1 MTRRK
6 LLSPEERQA
15 LLGIPD
21 DEASLIRHYTLS
33 PQDRLQAEVRRRS
46 HNQLGYA
53 VQLCLMR
60 SPGRILGVDESPPA
74 TMVAYVAEQLEV
86 DPGAFALYSRRY
98 NTRFDHSRRLA
109 QYLGVRTATRED
121 RCAALVAAIN
131 AAGVTDQG
139 LPIATAVV
147 NAFRERGALLLPDGA
162 LETIG
167 IAGRA
172 IARQRAEAALLE
184 GLAPDQL
191 DSLDA
196 LLTLDPAIQQTR
208 FSWLRTAP
216 DAPGADNLIG
226 LMERLSFIRSMAV
239 EPQRRERIHPERWT
253 QIVRE
258 GDAAPAWLVADFN
271 ANRRRAT
278 IVAQLITLGERLTD
292 EAITMFN
299 KLIGRLFARAN
310 TRRKQ
315 KYADT
320 RQETTKALRLF
331 RDILRALVA
340 ANDTGRNAIDVL
352 DDEIGWHRLL
362 QAKPEVEAMVRDADP
377 DPLVLAAERYGPVRK
392 YAARFLETFTFR
404 SSRRHDS
411 LMAAIGTLKTLNAA
425 GRRNLPE
432 RVPVGHLTSQAR
444 KLSFADAKPD
454 RRLYEI
460 ATLAAL
466 RDRLRS
472 GDIWVEGSR
481 AFRPMDEQL
490 MPKPAFAAL
499 KAADELGLGV
509 QGDAVA
515 YLSEARQTLDFNLKR
530 LAYRA
535 RNGKLEG
542 VRLEAGQL
550 VVTPLPGDV
559 PAAAEELKWELA
571 DLYPLVEVPDLLTE
585 VHAWTGFADRFTHIR
600 TQEPPENIRAMLAGV
615 LADATNLGAKRM
627 AVASKG
633 ISAREIAWK
642 RIFHTRPET
651 YKLAQACI
659 TDRHAKHPHAVL
671 WGDGSTAS
679 SDGQFFQASDRA
691 GLRSDINLH
700 YGSEPGSKFYS
711 HLSDQYGYFSILPIS
726 ATESEAPYVLDGLF
740 DHETALDI
748 QEHFTDTGGAS
759 DHVFGLFALTGRR
772 FAPRLRNLKDRKL
785 HTFEKPETYPALQ
798 EHISGTVNTSL
809 IMEYWDDLL
818 HLAASIQTRTVAP
831 STILKRLAAS
841 RNPSQL
847 ARALRELGR
856 LERTLFMIEW
866 YSDPA
871 LRRRCQAGLNTGEAA
886 HKLKRAVFFHE
897 RGEIRDRSFESQAF
911 RASGLNLVVSA
922 IVHWNTV
929 YLERAMDHLRRQGR
943 ILPIEVLKHV
953 SPLSW
958 EHINLTGT
966 YPWGEQPSLVDGFRP
981 LRLPQPLAQAA

>member
-1 MTRRK
+1 M
-6 LLSPEERQA
+6 
-15 LLGIPD
+15 
-21 DEASLIRHYTLS
+21 
-33 PQDRLQAEVRRRS
+33 
-46 HNQLGYA
+46 
-53 VQLCLMR
+53 
-60 SPGRILGVDESPPA
+60 
-74 TMVAYVAEQLEV
+74 
-86 DPGAFALYSRRY
+86 
-98 NTRFDHSRRLA
+98 
-109 QYLGVRTATRED
+109 
-121 RCAALVAAIN
+121 
-131 AAGVTDQG
+131 
-139 LPIATAVV
+139 TAVV
-147 NAFRERGALLLPDGA
+147 NGLRRRGVLLLPDAA
-162 LETIG
+162 LEKIG
-167 IAGRA
+167 LAGRA
-172 IARQRAEAALLE
+172 VARQRAEAALLDE
-184 GLAPDQL
+184 LSTDQMEQL
-191 DSLDA
+191 EA
-196 LLTLDPAIQQTR
+196 LLLVDPAIQQTR
-208 FSWLRTAP
+208 LAWLRSAP
-216 DAPGADNLIG
+216 DAPSADNLIG
-226 LMERLSFIRSMAV
+226 LLDRLTFVRTLAID
-239 EPQRRERIHPERWT
+239 PQRQARIHPERWT

-258 GDAAPAWLVADFN
+258 GDVTPAWLVADFG
-271 ANRRRAT
+271 ARRRRAT
-278 IVAQLITLGERLTD
+278 LVAQAIMLEQTLTD
-292 EAITMFN
+292 AAVTMFN
-299 KLIGRLFARAN
+299 KLIGRLFARAS
-310 TRRKQ
+310 TRHKKRYVEAQ
-315 KYADT
+315 QD
-320 RQETTKALRLF
+320 TTKVLRLF
-331 RDILRALVA
+331 RDTLRALVA
-340 ANDTGRNAIDVL
+340 ASDTGRNAIDVL
-352 DDEIGWHRLL
+352 DDEVGWHRLL
-362 QAKPEVEAMVRDADP
+362 QAQPAVEAMVRDADP
-377 DPLVLAAERYGPVRK
+377 DPLLLAAERYSTIRK
-392 YAARFLETFTFR
+392 YTARFLETFTFC
-404 SSRRHDS
+404 SSRKHDS
-411 LMAAIGTLKTLNAA
+411 LLAAIGTLKTLQAA
-425 GRRNLPE
+425 NRRTLPE
-432 RVPVGHLTSQAR
+432 RVPVGHLSTKSC
-444 KLSFADAKPD
+444 KLIFGDAATD

-460 ATLAAL
+460 ATLAVL
-466 RDRLRS
+466 RERLRS

-490 MPKPAFAAL
+490 MPKSAFAAL
-499 KAADELGLGV
+499 KAVDELGLSV

-542 VRLEAGQL
+542 ARLEAGQL

-571 DLYPLVEVPDLLTE
+571 DMYPLIEVPDLLTE
-585 VHAWTGFADRFTHIR
+585 VHAWTGFVDRFTHIR
-600 TQEPPENIRAMLAGV
+600 TQEPPHSIPAMLAGV

-627 AVASKG
+627 AAASKG
-633 ISAREIAWK
+633 ITAREIAWK

-659 TDRHAKHPHAVL
+659 TDRHAQHPHAAL

-691 GLRSDINLH
+691 GPRSDINLH

-740 DHETALDI
+740 DHETELDI

-785 HTFEKPETYPALQ
+785 HTFERPDAYPALQ
-798 EHISGTVNTSL
+798 EHIGVPINANL
-809 IMEYWDDLL
+809 IIEYWDDLL

-871 LRRRCQAGLNTGEAA
+871 LRRRCQAGLNKGEAA

-922 IVHWNTV
+922 IIHWNTV
-929 YLERAMDHLRRQGR
+929 YLGRAVDHLRRQGR
-943 ILPIEVLKHV
+943 IIPPAVLKHV

-966 YPWGEQPSLVDGFRP
+966 YAWGEQPVLVDGFRP
-981 LRLPQPLAQAA
+981 LRLPKTLARAA

>member
-1 MTRRK
+1 MARRK
-6 LLSPEERQA
+6 LLTPDERQA

-21 DEASLIRHYTLS
+21 DEESLMRHYTLS
-33 PQDRLQAEVRRRS
+33 PQDRLQAEVRRRP

-53 VQLCLMR
+53 VQLCVMR
-60 SPGRILGVDESPPA
+60 YPGRVLGMDEDPPA
-74 TMVAYVAEQLEV
+74 AVVAYVAEQLGIT
-86 DPGAFALYSRRY
+86 PGAFASYARRIP
-98 NTRFDHSRRLA
+98 TRFEHSHRVA
-109 QYLGVRTATRED
+109 KYLGVRTATRDD
-121 RCAALVAAIN
+121 RRAALLAAAE
-131 AAGVTDQG
+131 AASATESG
-139 LPIATAVV
+139 LPIMTAIV
-147 NAFRERGALLLPDGA
+147 NELRRRGVLLLPDAA
-162 LETIG
+162 LEKIG
-167 IAGRA
+167 LAGRA
-172 IARQRAEAALLE
+172 IARQRAEAALLN
-184 GLAPDQL
+184 GLSTDQMEQL
-191 DSLDA
+191 ET
-196 LLTLDPAIQQTR
+196 LLLVDPAVQQTR
-208 FSWLRTAP
+208 LAWLRSAP
-216 DAPGADNLIG
+216 DAPSADNLIG
-226 LMERLSFIRSMAV
+226 LMDRLTFVRTLTIDS
-239 EPQRRERIHPERWT
+239 QRQSRIHPERWT

-258 GDAAPAWLVADFN
+258 GDVTPAWLIADFG
-271 ANRRRAT
+271 ARRRRAT
-278 IVAQLITLGERLTD
+278 LVAQAIILEQTLTD
-292 EAITMFN
+292 AAITMFN

-315 KYADT
+315 RYVNAQQD
-320 RQETTKALRLF
+320 TTKVLRLF
-331 RDILRALVA
+331 RDTLRALVVA
-340 ANDTGRNAIDVL
+340 SDTGRNAIDVL
-352 DDEIGWHRLL
+352 DDEVRWHRLL
-362 QAKPEVEAMVRDADP
+362 QAQPEVEAMVRDADP
-377 DPLVLAAERYGPVRK
+377 DPLLLAAERYSTIRK
-392 YAARFLETFTFR
+392 YTARFLETFTFC
-404 SSRRHDS
+404 SSRKHDS
-411 LMAAIGTLKTLNAA
+411 LLAAIGTLKTLQAA
-425 GRRNLPE
+425 NRRTLPE
-432 RVPVGHLTSQAR
+432 RVPVGHLSTKSR
-444 KLSFADAKPD
+444 KLVFGDAGPD

-460 ATLAAL
+460 ATLAVL

-490 MPKPAFAAL
+490 MPKPAFVAL

-509 QGDAVA
+509 QRDAVA

-542 VRLEAGQL
+542 VRLEARQL

-559 PAAAEELKWELA
+559 PAAAEELKWELG
-571 DLYPLVEVPDLLTE
+571 DMYPLIEVPDLLME

-600 TQEPPENIRAMLAGV
+600 TQEPPRSIPAMLAGV
-615 LADATNLGAKRM
+615 LADATNLGARRM
-627 AVASKG
+627 AAASKG
-633 ISAREIAWK
+633 VSPQEIAWK

-651 YKLAQACI
+651 YKLAQASI
-659 TDRHAKHPHAVL
+659 TDRHAEHPHATL

-740 DHETALDI
+740 DHETDLDI

-798 EHISGTVNTSL
+798 EHIGVPINTSL

-818 HLAASIQTRTVAP
+818 HLAASIQTRTIAP

-871 LRRRCQAGLNTGEAA
+871 LRRRCQAGLNKGEAA

-922 IVHWNTV
+922 IIHWNTA
-929 YLERAMDHLRRQGR
+929 YLGRAVDHLRRQGR
-943 ILPIEVLKHV
+943 IIRPEVLKHV

-958 EHINLTGT
+958 GHINLTGT
-966 YPWGEQPSLVDGFRP
+966 YAWGEQPVLVDGFRP
-981 LRLPQPLAQAA
+981 LRLPRRLARAA

>member
-1 MTRRK
+1 MARRK
-6 LLSPEERQA
+6 LLTPDERQA

-21 DEASLIRHYTLS
+21 DEESLIRHYSLS
-33 PQDRLQAEVRRRS
+33 EQDRLQAEARRRP

-53 VQLCLMR
+53 VQLCMMR
-60 SPGRILGVDESPPA
+60 FPGRILGIGETPPA
-74 TMVAYVAEQLEV
+74 AVVAYVAEQLEI
-86 DPGAFALYSRRY
+86 DPSVFALYGDRIW
-98 NTRFDHSRRLA
+98 TRFAHSRRLA
-109 QYLGVRTATRED
+109 KYLGIRSATRED
-121 RCAALVAAIN
+121 RRAALLAAADVASA
-131 AAGVTDQG
+131 TESG
-139 LPIATAVV
+139 LPIITAIV
-147 NAFRERGALLLPDGA
+147 NELRRRGVLLLPDAA
-162 LETIG
+162 LEKIG
-167 IAGRA
+167 LAGRA

-184 GLAPDQL
+184 GLSADQMEQL
-191 DSLDA
+191 EA
-196 LLTLDPAIQQTR
+196 LLLVDPAIQQTR
-208 FSWLRTAP
+208 LAWLRSAP
-216 DAPGADNLIG
+216 DAPSADNLIG
-226 LMERLSFIRSMAV
+226 LMDRLALVRTLAID
-239 EPQRRERIHPERWT
+239 PQRQSRIHPERWT

-258 GDAAPAWLVADFN
+258 GDVTPAWLVADLGTR
-271 ANRRRAT
+271 RRRAT
-278 IVAQLITLGERLTD
+278 LAAQVIALEQSLTD
-292 EAITMFN
+292 AAVTMFN

-310 TRRKQ
+310 MRRKQ
-315 KYADT
+315 RYVDAQQD
-320 RQETTKALRLF
+320 TTKVLRLF
-331 RDILRALVA
+331 RDTLRALVA

-352 DDEIGWHRLL
+352 DHEVGWHRLL

-377 DPLVLAAERYGPVRK
+377 DPLLLAAERYHTMRK
-392 YAARFLETFTFR
+392 YTARFLETFTFR
-404 SSRRHDS
+404 SPRKHDS
-411 LMAAIGTLKTLNAA
+411 LLAAIGTLKTLHAA
-425 GRRNLPE
+425 GRRTMPE
-432 RVPVGHLTSQAR
+432 RVPVGHLSSRNR
-444 KLSFADAKPD
+444 KLIFGDAGPD

-460 ATLAAL
+460 ATLAVL
-466 RDRLRS
+466 GDRLRS

-481 AFRPMDEQL
+481 AFRPMDEHL

-499 KAADELGLGV
+499 KAAEELDLGV

-515 YLSEARQTLDFNLKR
+515 YLTAARQTLDFNLKR

-542 VRLEAGQL
+542 VRLEAEQL
-550 VVTPLPGDV
+550 VVSPLLGEI
-559 PAAAEELKWELA
+559 PAAAEELKWELS
-571 DLYPLVEVPDLLTE
+571 DMYPLIQVPDLLME
-585 VHAWTGFADRFTHIR
+585 VHAWTEFANQFTHIR
-600 TQEPPENIRAMLAGV
+600 TQEPPRSIPAMLAGV

-659 TDRHAKHPHAVL
+659 TDRHAQHPHAAL

-691 GLRSDINLH
+691 GQRSDINLH

-740 DHETALDI
+740 DHETVLDI

-798 EHISGTVNTSL
+798 EHIGVPINTSL

-831 STILKRLAAS
+831 STILKRLAAA

-856 LERTLFMIEW
+856 LERSLFMIEW

-871 LRRRCQAGLNTGEAA
+871 LRRRCQAGLNKGEAA

-897 RGEIRDRSFESQAF
+897 RGEIRDHSFESQAF

-929 YLERAMDHLRRQGR
+929 YLGRAVDHLRCQGR
-943 ILPIEVLKHV
+943 VIPSEVLKHV

-966 YPWGEQPSLVDGFRP
+966 YAWGEQPVLVDGFRP
-981 LRLPQPLAQAA
+981 LRLPETLARAA

>member
-1 MTRRK
+1 MARRK
-6 LLSPEERQA
+6 LLTSDERQA

-21 DEASLIRHYTLS
+21 DEESLIRHYTLS
-33 PQDRLQAEVRRRS
+33 PKDRLQAEVRRRP

-53 VQLCLMR
+53 VQLCIMR
-60 SPGRILGVDESPPA
+60 YPGRVLGMDEDPPA
-74 TMVAYVAEQLEV
+74 AVVAYVAEQLGI
-86 DPGAFALYSRRY
+86 DPDVFASYARRIP
-98 NTRFDHSRRLA
+98 TRFEHSHRLA
-109 QYLGVRTATRED
+109 KYLGVRTATRDD
-121 RCAALVAAIN
+121 RRAALLAAAE
-131 AAGVTDQG
+131 AASVTENG
-139 LPIATAVV
+139 LPIMTAIVHEL
-147 NAFRERGALLLPDGA
+147 RRRGVLLLPDAA
-162 LETIG
+162 LEKIG
-167 IAGRA
+167 LAGRA
-172 IARQRAEAALLE
+172 IARQRAEAALLD
-184 GLAPDQL
+184 GLSTDQMEQL
-191 DSLDA
+191 ET
-196 LLTLDPAIQQTR
+196 LLLVDPAVQQTR
-208 FSWLRTAP
+208 LAWLRSAP
-216 DAPGADNLIG
+216 DAPSADNLIG
-226 LMERLSFIRSMAV
+226 LMDRLTFVRALAIDL
-239 EPQRRERIHPERWT
+239 QRQARIHPERWT

-258 GDAAPAWLVADFN
+258 GDVTPAWLVADFGVR
-271 ANRRRAT
+271 RRRAT
-278 IVAQLITLGERLTD
+278 LVAQAITLEQTLTD
-292 EAITMFN
+292 AAVTMFN
-299 KLIGRLFARAN
+299 KLIGRLFAQAN
-310 TRRKQ
+310 TRHKKRYVEAQ
-315 KYADT
+315 QD
-320 RQETTKALRLF
+320 TTKVLRLF
-331 RDILRALVA
+331 RDTLRALVVA
-340 ANDTGRNAIDVL
+340 SDTGRNAIDVL
-352 DDEIGWHRLL
+352 DDEVGWHRLL
-362 QAKPEVEAMVRDADP
+362 QAQPEVEAMVRDADP
-377 DPLVLAAERYGPVRK
+377 DPLLLAAERYSTIRK
-392 YAARFLETFTFR
+392 YTARFLETFTFC
-404 SSRRHDS
+404 SSRKHDS
-411 LMAAIGTLKTLNAA
+411 LLAAIGTLKTLQTAN
-425 GRRNLPE
+425 RRTLPE
-432 RVPVGHLTSQAR
+432 RVPIGHLSPRSR
-444 KLSFADAKPD
+444 KLIFGDAGPD

-460 ATLAAL
+460 ATLAVL
-466 RDRLRS
+466 RERLRS

-481 AFRPMDEQL
+481 AFRPLDEQL

-499 KAADELGLGV
+499 KATDELQLGV
-509 QGDAVA
+509 RGDAVA
-515 YLSEARQTLDFNLKR
+515 YLSEARQTLDFRLKR

-535 RNGKLEG
+535 RNGRLEG
-542 VRLEAGQL
+542 VRIEAGQL

-571 DLYPLVEVPDLLTE
+571 DMYPLIEVPDLLME
-585 VHAWTGFADRFTHIR
+585 VHHWTGFADRFTHVR
-600 TQEPPENIRAMLAGV
+600 TQEPPRSIPAMLAGV
-615 LADATNLGAKRM
+615 LADATNLGARRM
-627 AVASKG
+627 AAASKG
-633 ISAREIAWK
+633 VSPQEIAWK

-659 TDRHAKHPHAVL
+659 TERHAEHPHAAL

-700 YGSEPGSKFYS
+700 YSSEPGSKFYS

-740 DHETALDI
+740 DHETELDI

-785 HTFEKPETYPALQ
+785 HTFEKPDAYPALQ
-798 EHISGTVNTSL
+798 GHIGVPINTSL

-871 LRRRCQAGLNTGEAA
+871 LRRRCQAGLNKGEAA

-922 IVHWNTV
+922 IIHWNTV
-929 YLERAMDHLRRQGR
+929 YLGRAVDHLRHQGR
-943 ILPIEVLKHV
+943 IIRPEVLKHV

-966 YPWGEQPSLVDGFRP
+966 YAWGEQPVLVDGFRP
-981 LRLPQPLAQAA
+981 LRLPKTLARAA

>member
-1 MTRRK
+1 MARRK
-6 LLSPEERQA
+6 LLTPDECQA

-21 DEASLIRHYTLS
+21 DEESLIRHYTLS
-33 PQDRLQAEVRRRS
+33 AQDRLQAEARRRP

-53 VQLCLMR
+53 VQLCMMR
-60 SPGRILGVDESPPA
+60 FPGRILGAGETPPA
-74 TMVAYVAEQLEV
+74 AVVAYVAEQLGI
-86 DPGAFALYSRRY
+86 DPGAFASYGHRIW
-98 NTRFDHSRRLA
+98 TRFAHSRRLA
-109 QYLGVRTATRED
+109 QYLGIRTATRDD
-121 RCAALVAAIN
+121 RRAALLVAAE
-131 AAGVTDQG
+131 AASATESG
-139 LPIATAVV
+139 LPIMTAMVTEL
-147 NAFRERGALLLPDGA
+147 RHRGVLLLPDAA
-162 LETIG
+162 LKKIG

-184 GLAPDQL
+184 ALAPDQL
-191 DSLDA
+191 DSLDT
-196 LLTLDPAIQQTR
+196 LLIVDPAIQQTR
-208 FSWLRTAP
+208 LAWLRSAP
-216 DAPGADNLIG
+216 DAPSADNLIG
-226 LMERLSFIRSMAV
+226 LMDRLTFVRTLAID
-239 EPQRRERIHPERWT
+239 PQRQARLHPERWT

-258 GDAAPAWLVADFN
+258 SDVTPAWLVADFGTR
-271 ANRRRAT
+271 RRRAT
-278 IVAQLITLGERLTD
+278 LVAQAITLEQELTD
-292 EAITMFN
+292 AAVTMFN

-310 TRRKQ
+310 VRRKQ
-315 KYADT
+315 RYVNAQQD
-320 RQETTKALRLF
+320 TTKVLRLF
-331 RDILRALVA
+331 RDTLRALVI
-340 ANDTGRNAIDVL
+340 ANDTGRSAIDVL
-352 DDEIGWHRLL
+352 DDVVGWKRLL
-362 QAKPEVEAMVRDADP
+362 QAQPEVEAMVRDADP
-377 DPLVLAAERYGPVRK
+377 DPLLLAAERYHTIRK
-392 YAARFLETFTFR
+392 YTARFLEAFTFC

-411 LMAAIGTLKTLNAA
+411 LLAAIGTLRSLNATN
-425 GRRNLPE
+425 RRTLPD
-432 RVPVGHLTSQAR
+432 RVPVGHLSTKSR
-444 KLSFADAKPD
+444 KLIFMDAKPD

-460 ATLAAL
+460 ATLAVL
-466 RDRLRS
+466 RERLRS
-472 GDIWVEGSR
+472 GDIWIEGSH

-499 KAADELGLGV
+499 KASDDLGLGV
-509 QGDAVA
+509 PQDAVT

-571 DLYPLVEVPDLLTE
+571 DMYPLIEVPDLLME

-600 TQEPPENIRAMLAGV
+600 TQEAPRSIPAMLAGV
-615 LADATNLGAKRM
+615 LADATNLGARRM
-627 AVASKG
+627 AAASKG
-633 ISAREIAWK
+633 VSPQEIAWK
-642 RIFHTRPET
+642 RIFHTPPET

-659 TDRHAKHPHAVL
+659 TDQHAQHPHARL
-671 WGDGSTAS
+671 WGDGFSAS

-691 GLRSDINLH
+691 GPRSDINLH

-740 DHETALDI
+740 DHETSFDI

-785 HTFEKPETYPALQ
+785 HTFEKPDAYPALQ
-798 EHISGTVNTSL
+798 EHIGVPINTSL

-871 LRRRCQAGLNTGEAA
+871 LRRRC
-886 HKLKRAVFFHE
+886 
-897 RGEIRDRSFESQAF
+897 
-911 RASGLNLVVSA
+911 
-922 IVHWNTV
+922 
-929 YLERAMDHLRRQGR
+929 
-943 ILPIEVLKHV
+943 
-953 SPLSW
+953 
-958 EHINLTGT
+958 
-966 YPWGEQPSLVDGFRP
+966 
-981 LRLPQPLAQAA
+981 

>member
-1 MTRRK
+1 MARRK
-6 LLSPEERQA
+6 LLTPDERQA

-21 DEASLIRHYTLS
+21 DEESLIRHYTLS
-33 PQDRLQAEVRRRS
+33 PQDRLQAEVRRRP

-53 VQLCLMR
+53 VQLCIMR
-60 SPGRILGVDESPPA
+60 YPGRVLGMGEDPPA
-74 TMVAYVAEQLEV
+74 AVLSYVAEQLGIA
-86 DPGAFALYSRRY
+86 PGAFASYARRTP
-98 NTRFDHSRRLA
+98 TRFEHSHRLA
-109 QYLGVRTATRED
+109 KYLGVRTATRDD
-121 RCAALVAAIN
+121 RRAALLAAAE
-131 AAGVTDQG
+131 AASATESG
-139 LPIATAVV
+139 LPIVTAAV
-147 NAFRERGALLLPDGA
+147 NELRRRGVLLLPDAA
-162 LETIG
+162 LEKIG
-167 IAGRA
+167 LAGRA
-172 IARQRAEAALLE
+172 IARQRAEAALLD
-184 GLAPDQL
+184 GLSTDLMEQL
-191 DSLDA
+191 ET
-196 LLTLDPAIQQTR
+196 LLLVDPAVQQTR
-208 FSWLRTAP
+208 LAWLRSAP
-216 DAPGADNLIG
+216 DAPSADNLIG
-226 LMERLSFIRSMAV
+226 LMDRLTFVRALAIDL
-239 EPQRRERIHPERWT
+239 QRQARIHPERWT

-258 GDAAPAWLVADFN
+258 GDVTPAWLVADFGVR
-271 ANRRRAT
+271 RRRAT
-278 IVAQLITLGERLTD
+278 LVAQAITLEQTLTD
-292 EAITMFN
+292 AAVTMFN
-299 KLIGRLFARAN
+299 KLIGRLFAQAN
-310 TRRKQ
+310 TRHKKRYVEAQ
-315 KYADT
+315 QD
-320 RQETTKALRLF
+320 TTKVLRLF
-331 RDILRALVA
+331 RDTLRALVVA
-340 ANDTGRNAIDVL
+340 SDTGRNAIDVL
-352 DDEIGWHRLL
+352 DDEVGWHRLL
-362 QAKPEVEAMVRDADP
+362 QAQPEVEAMVRDADP
-377 DPLVLAAERYGPVRK
+377 DPLLLAAERYSTIRK
-392 YAARFLETFTFR
+392 YTTRFLETFTFC

-411 LMAAIGTLKTLNAA
+411 LLAAIGTLKTLLAA
-425 GRRNLPE
+425 NRRTLPE
-432 RVPVGHLTSQAR
+432 RVPVGHLSTKNR
-444 KLSFADAKPD
+444 KLIFGDAGSG

-460 ATLAAL
+460 ATLAVL

-490 MPKPAFAAL
+490 MPKPAFTAL
-499 KAADELGLGV
+499 KASDDLGLGV
-509 QGDAVA
+509 PQDAIS

-571 DLYPLVEVPDLLTE
+571 DMYPLIEVPDLLME
-585 VHAWTGFADRFTHIR
+585 VHHWTRFADRFTHIR
-600 TQEPPENIRAMLAGV
+600 TQDPPRSIPAMLAGV

-627 AVASKG
+627 AAASKG
-633 ISAREIAWK
+633 VSPQEITWK

-659 TDRHAKHPHAVL
+659 TDRHTQHPHAVL

-691 GLRSDINLH
+691 GKRGDVNLH
-700 YGSEPGSKFYS
+700 YSSEPGSKFYS

-740 DHETALDI
+740 DHETELDI

-772 FAPRLRNLKDRKL
+772 FAPRLRNLKDRRL
-785 HTFEKPETYPALQ
+785 HTFEKPDTYPALQ
-798 EHISGTVNTSL
+798 GHIGVPINTSL
-809 IMEYWDDLL
+809 IMEYWEDLL

-866 YSDPA
+866 YSDSA
-871 LRRRCQAGLNTGEAA
+871 LRRRCQAGLNKGEAA

-922 IVHWNTV
+922 IIHWNTV
-929 YLERAMDHLRRQGR
+929 YLGQAVDHLRRQGR
-943 ILPIEVLKHV
+943 IIPPEVLKHV

-966 YPWGEQPSLVDGFRP
+966 YAWGEQPVLVDGFRP
-981 LRLPQPLAQAA
+981 LRLPKTLARAA

>member
-1 MTRRK
+1 MARRK
-6 LLSPEERQA
+6 LLTPDERQA

-21 DEASLIRHYTLS
+21 DEESLIRHYTLS
-33 PQDRLQAEVRRRS
+33 PQDRLQAEVRRRP

-53 VQLCLMR
+53 VQLCIMR
-60 SPGRILGVDESPPA
+60 YPGRVLGMSEDPPA
-74 TMVAYVAEQLEV
+74 AVVSYVAEQLGIT
-86 DPGAFALYSRRY
+86 PGAFASYARRIP
-98 NTRFDHSRRLA
+98 TRFEHSHRLA
-109 QYLGVRTATRED
+109 KYLGVRTATRDD
-121 RCAALVAAIN
+121 RRAALLAAAE
-131 AAGVTDQG
+131 AASATESG
-139 LPIATAVV
+139 LPIMTAVV
-147 NAFRERGALLLPDGA
+147 NELRRRGALLLPDAA
-162 LETIG
+162 LEKIG

-172 IARQRAEAALLE
+172 IARQRAEAALLD
-184 GLAPDQL
+184 GLSVDQIEQL
-191 DSLDA
+191 EA
-196 LLTLDPAIQQTR
+196 LLLVDPAVQQTR
-208 FSWLRTAP
+208 LAWLRSAP
-216 DAPGADNLIG
+216 DAPSADNLIG
-226 LMERLSFIRSMAV
+226 LIDRLTFVRTLAID
-239 EPQRRERIHPERWT
+239 PRRQARIHPERWT

-258 GDAAPAWLVADFN
+258 GDVTPAWLVADFG
-271 ANRRRAT
+271 ARRRRAT
-278 IVAQLITLGERLTD
+278 LVAQAITLEQTLTD
-292 EAITMFN
+292 AAVTMFN

-310 TRRKQ
+310 TRRKKRYVEAQ
-315 KYADT
+315 QD
-320 RQETTKALRLF
+320 TTKVLRLF
-331 RDILRALVA
+331 RDTLRALVVA
-340 ANDTGRNAIDVL
+340 SDTGRNAIDVL
-352 DDEIGWHRLL
+352 DDEVGWHRLL
-362 QAKPEVEAMVRDADP
+362 QAQPEVEAMVRDADP
-377 DPLVLAAERYGPVRK
+377 DPLLLAAERYSTIRK
-392 YAARFLETFTFR
+392 YAVRFLETFTFC
-404 SSRRHDS
+404 SSRKHDS
-411 LMAAIGTLKTLNAA
+411 LLAAIGTLKTLQAA
-425 GRRNLPE
+425 NRRTLPE
-432 RVPVGHLTSQAR
+432 RVPVGHLSIKSR
-444 KLSFADAKPD
+444 KLIFGDAGPD

-460 ATLAAL
+460 ATLAVL
-466 RDRLRS
+466 RDGLRS

-490 MPKPAFAAL
+490 MPKPAFTAL
-499 KAADELGLGV
+499 KASDDLGLGV
-509 QGDAVA
+509 PQDVIS
-515 YLSEARQTLDFNLKR
+515 YLSEARQTVDFNLKR

-550 VVTPLPGDV
+550 IVTPLPGDV
-559 PAAAEELKWELA
+559 PAAAEELKWELG
-571 DLYPLVEVPDLLTE
+571 DMYPMVEVPDLLME
-585 VHAWTGFADRFTHIR
+585 VHNWTGFADRFTHIR
-600 TQEPPENIRAMLAGV
+600 TQEPPRSIPAMLAGV

-627 AVASKG
+627 AAASKG
-633 ISAREIAWK
+633 VSPQEITWK

-651 YKLAQACI
+651 YKQAQACI
-659 TDRHAKHPHAVL
+659 TDGHAQHPHSAL

-691 GLRSDINLH
+691 GKRGDINLH

-740 DHETALDI
+740 DHETELDI

-798 EHISGTVNTSL
+798 KHIGVPINTSL

-871 LRRRCQAGLNTGEAA
+871 LRRRCQAGLNKGEAA

-922 IVHWNTV
+922 IIHWNTV
-929 YLERAMDHLRRQGR
+929 YLGRAVDHLRRQGR
-943 ILPIEVLKHV
+943 IVRPEVLKHV

-966 YPWGEQPSLVDGFRP
+966 YAWGEHPVLVDGFRP
-981 LRLPQPLAQAA
+981 LRLPKALAHAA

>member
-1 MTRRK
+1 MARRK
-6 LLSPEERQA
+6 LLTSDERQA

-21 DEASLIRHYTLS
+21 DEESLIRHYTLS
-33 PQDRLQAEVRRRS
+33 PQDRLQAEVRRRP

-53 VQLCLMR
+53 VQLCIMR
-60 SPGRILGVDESPPA
+60 YPGRVLGMGEDPPA
-74 TMVAYVAEQLEV
+74 AVVSYVAEQLGITPDV
-86 DPGAFALYSRRY
+86 FAYYAQRIP
-98 NTRFDHSRRLA
+98 TRFEHSHRLA
-109 QYLGVRTATRED
+109 KYLGVRTATRDD
-121 RCAALVAAIN
+121 RRAALLAAAE
-131 AAGVTDQG
+131 AASATESG
-139 LPIATAVV
+139 LPIMTAIV
-147 NAFRERGALLLPDGA
+147 NELRCRGVLLLPDAA
-162 LETIG
+162 LEKIG
-167 IAGRA
+167 LAGRA
-172 IARQRAEAALLE
+172 IARQRAEAALLD
-184 GLAPDQL
+184 GLSTDQMEQL
-191 DSLDA
+191 ET
-196 LLTLDPAIQQTR
+196 LLLVDPAVQQTR
-208 FSWLRTAP
+208 LAWLRSAP
-216 DAPGADNLIG
+216 DAPSTDNLIG
-226 LMERLSFIRSMAV
+226 LMDRLTFVRALTIGPHRRSLL
-239 EPQRRERIHPERWT
+239 HPERWT

-258 GDAAPAWLVADFN
+258 GDVTPAWLVADFG
-271 ANRRRAT
+271 ARRRRAT
-278 IVAQLITLGERLTD
+278 LVAQAITLEQTLTD
-292 EAITMFN
+292 AAVTMFS

-310 TRRKQ
+310 NRRKKRYVEAQ
-315 KYADT
+315 QD
-320 RQETTKALRLF
+320 TTKVLRLF
-331 RDILRALVA
+331 RDTLRALVT

-352 DDEIGWHRLL
+352 DDEVGWHRLL
-362 QAKPEVEAMVRDADP
+362 QAQPEVEAMVRDADP
-377 DPLVLAAERYGPVRK
+377 DPLLLAAERYSTIRK
-392 YAARFLETFTFR
+392 YAARFLETFTFC
-404 SSRRHDS
+404 SSRKHDS
-411 LMAAIGTLKTLNAA
+411 LLAAIGTLKTLQAA
-425 GRRNLPE
+425 NRRTLRE
-432 RVPVGHLTSQAR
+432 RVPVGHLSTKSR
-444 KLSFADAKPD
+444 KLIFGDAGPD

-460 ATLAAL
+460 ATLAVL
-466 RDRLRS
+466 RERLRS

-499 KAADELGLGV
+499 KASDDLGLGV
-509 QGDAVA
+509 PQDAIT

-535 RNGKLEG
+535 RNSKLDG
-542 VRLEAGQL
+542 VRIEGGQL
-550 VVTPLPGDV
+550 IVTPLPGDV
-559 PAAAEELKWELA
+559 PTAAEELKWQLA
-571 DLYPLVEVPDLLTE
+571 DMYPLIEVPDLLTE
-585 VHAWTGFADRFTHIR
+585 VHNWTGFADQFTHIR
-600 TQEPPENIRAMLAGV
+600 TQDPPRSIPAMLAGV

-627 AVASKG
+627 AAASKG
-633 ISAREIAWK
+633 VSSQEIAWK

-659 TDRHAKHPHAVL
+659 TNRHAQHPHAAL

-691 GLRSDINLH
+691 GKRGDINLH

-740 DHETALDI
+740 DHETERDI

-785 HTFEKPETYPALQ
+785 HTFEKPDAYPALQ
-798 EHISGTVNTSL
+798 EHIGVPINTSL

-818 HLAASIQTRTVAP
+818 HLAASIQTHTVAP

-856 LERTLFMIEW
+856 LERTLFLIEW

-871 LRRRCQAGLNTGEAA
+871 LRRRCQAGLNKGEAA

-922 IVHWNTV
+922 IIHWNTV
-929 YLERAMDHLRRQGR
+929 YLGRAVDHLRRQGR
-943 ILPIEVLKHV
+943 IIRPEVLKHV

-958 EHINLTGT
+958 GHRRIFPES
-966 YPWGEQPSLVDGFRP
+966 YAKSLGAS
-981 LRLPQPLAQAA
+981 QTA

>member
-1 MTRRK
+1 MARRK
-6 LLSPEERQA
+6 LLTPDERQA

-21 DEASLIRHYTLS
+21 DEESLIRHYTLS
-33 PQDRLQAEVRRRS
+33 PQDRLQAEVRRRP

-53 VQLCLMR
+53 VQLCIMR
-60 SPGRILGVDESPPA
+60 YPGRVLGMDEDPPA
-74 TMVAYVAEQLEV
+74 AVVSYVAEQLGIT
-86 DPGAFALYSRRY
+86 PGAFASYARRIP
-98 NTRFDHSRRLA
+98 TRFEHSHRLA
-109 QYLGVRTATRED
+109 KYLGVRTATRED
-121 RCAALVAAIN
+121 RRAALLAAAE
-131 AAGVTDQG
+131 AARATESG
-139 LPIATAVV
+139 LPIMTAVV
-147 NAFRERGALLLPDGA
+147 NELRRRGVLLLPDAA
-162 LETIG
+162 LEKIG
-167 IAGRA
+167 LAGRA

-184 GLAPDQL
+184 GLSADQIEQIE
-191 DSLDA
+191 A
-196 LLTLDPAIQQTR
+196 LLLVDPAIQQTR
-208 FSWLRTAP
+208 LAWLRSAP
-216 DAPGADNLIG
+216 DAPSADNFIG
-226 LMERLSFIRSMAV
+226 LIDRVTFVRTLTIDSQRQARIR
-239 EPQRRERIHPERWT
+239 PERWT

-258 GDAAPAWLVADFN
+258 GDVTPAWLIADFG
-271 ANRRRAT
+271 ARRRRAT
-278 IVAQLITLGERLTD
+278 LVAQAITLEQTLTD
-292 EAITMFN
+292 AAVTMFN

-310 TRRKQ
+310 TRRKKRYVEAQ
-315 KYADT
+315 HD
-320 RQETTKALRLF
+320 TTKVLRLF
-331 RDILRALVA
+331 RDTLRALVA
-340 ANDTGRNAIDVL
+340 ASDTGRNAIDVL
-352 DDEIGWHRLL
+352 DDEVGWHRLM
-362 QAKPEVEAMVRDADP
+362 QAQPEVEAMVRDADP
-377 DPLVLAAERYGPVRK
+377 DPLLLAAERYSTIRK
-392 YAARFLETFTFR
+392 YAARFLETFTFC
-404 SSRRHDS
+404 SSRKHDS
-411 LMAAIGTLKTLNAA
+411 LLAAIGTLKTLQAA
-425 GRRNLPE
+425 NRRTLPE
-432 RVPVGHLTSQAR
+432 RVPVGHLSTKSR
-444 KLSFADAKPD
+444 KLIFGDAGPD

-460 ATLAAL
+460 ATLAVL

-499 KAADELGLGV
+499 KASDDLGLGV
-509 QGDAVA
+509 PQDAIS
-515 YLSEARQTLDFNLKR
+515 YLSEARQTVDFNLKR

-571 DLYPLVEVPDLLTE
+571 DMYPLIEVPDLLME
-585 VHAWTGFADRFTHIR
+585 VHSWTGFADRFTHIR
-600 TQEPPENIRAMLAGV
+600 TQEPPRSIPAMLAGV

-627 AVASKG
+627 AAASKG
-633 ISAREIAWK
+633 VSPQEITWK

-659 TDRHAKHPHAVL
+659 TNSHAQHPHAAL

-679 SDGQFFQASDRA
+679 SDGQFFQAIDRA
-691 GLRSDINLH
+691 GGRSDINLH
-700 YGSEPGSKFYS
+700 YSGEPGSKFYS

-740 DHETALDI
+740 DHETELDI

-798 EHISGTVNTSL
+798 EHLGVPINTSL
-809 IMEYWDDLL
+809 IMEFWDDLL

-866 YSDPA
+866 YSDLA
-871 LRRRCQAGLNTGEAA
+871 LRRRCQAGLNKGEAA

-922 IVHWNTV
+922 IIHWNTV
-929 YLERAMDHLRRQGR
+929 YLGRAVDHLRRQGR
-943 ILPIEVLKHV
+943 IIRPEVLKHV

-966 YPWGEQPSLVDGFRP
+966 YAWGEQPVLVDGFRP
-981 LRLPQPLAQAA
+981 LRLPKVLAHAA

>member
-1 MTRRK
+1 MARRK
-6 LLSPEERQA
+6 LLNPDERQA

-21 DEASLIRHYTLS
+21 DEESLIRHYTLS
-33 PQDRLQAEVRRRS
+33 PQDRLQAEVRRRP

-53 VQLCLMR
+53 IQLCIMR
-60 SPGRILGVDESPPA
+60 YPGRVLGMDEDPPA
-74 TMVAYVAEQLEV
+74 AMVAYVAEQLGIAPDV
-86 DPGAFALYSRRY
+86 FASYARRIP
-98 NTRFDHSRRLA
+98 TRFEHSHRLA
-109 QYLGVRTATRED
+109 KYLGVRTATRDD
-121 RCAALVAAIN
+121 RRAALLA
-131 AAGVTDQG
+131 AAGAASATESG
-139 LPIATAVV
+139 LPIMTAVV
-147 NAFRERGALLLPDGA
+147 NELRRRGALLLPDAA
-162 LETIG
+162 LEKIG
-167 IAGRA
+167 LAGRA

-184 GLAPDQL
+184 GLSADQIEQL
-191 DSLDA
+191 EA
-196 LLTLDPAIQQTR
+196 LLLVDPAVQQTR
-208 FSWLRTAP
+208 LAWLRSVP
-216 DAPGADNLIG
+216 DAPSADNLIG
-226 LMERLSFIRSMAV
+226 LMDRLTFVRTLAID
-239 EPQRRERIHPERWT
+239 PQRQSRIHPERWT

-258 GDAAPAWLVADFN
+258 GDVTPAWLVADFG
-271 ANRRRAT
+271 ARRRRAT
-278 IVAQLITLGERLTD
+278 LVAQTITLEQTLTD
-292 EAITMFN
+292 AAVTMFN

-310 TRRKQ
+310 TRRKKRYVEAQ
-315 KYADT
+315 QD
-320 RQETTKALRLF
+320 TTKVLRLF
-331 RDILRALVA
+331 RDTLRALVTA
-340 ANDTGRNAIDVL
+340 SDTGRNAIDVL
-352 DDEIGWHRLL
+352 DDEVGWHRLL
-362 QAKPEVEAMVRDADP
+362 QAQPEVEAMVRDADP
-377 DPLVLAAERYGPVRK
+377 DPLLLAAERYSSIRK
-392 YAARFLETFTFR
+392 YTARFLETFTFC
-404 SSRRHDS
+404 SSRKHDS
-411 LMAAIGTLKTLNAA
+411 LLAAIGTLKTLRAA
-425 GRRNLPE
+425 SRRTLPE
-432 RVPVGHLTSQAR
+432 RVPVGHLSTKSR
-444 KLSFADAKPD
+444 KLIFGDAGPD

-460 ATLAAL
+460 ATLAVL

-490 MPKPAFAAL
+490 MPKPAFTAL
-499 KAADELGLGV
+499 KASDDLGLGV
-509 QGDAVA
+509 PQDAIS
-515 YLSEARQTLDFNLKR
+515 YLSEARQMVDFNLKR

-571 DLYPLVEVPDLLTE
+571 DMYPLIEVPDLLME
-585 VHAWTGFADRFTHIR
+585 VHNWTGFADRFTHIR
-600 TQEPPENIRAMLAGV
+600 TQEPPRSIPAMLAGV

-627 AVASKG
+627 AAASKG
-633 ISAREIAWK
+633 VSPQEITWK

-659 TDRHAKHPHAVL
+659 TDGHAQHPHALL
-671 WGDGSTAS
+671 WGNGSTAS

-691 GLRSDINLH
+691 GKRGDINLH

-740 DHETALDI
+740 DHETELDI

-798 EHISGTVNTSL
+798 EHIGVSINTSL

-871 LRRRCQAGLNTGEAA
+871 LRRRCQAGLNKGEAA

-922 IVHWNTV
+922 IIHWNTV
-929 YLERAMDHLRRQGR
+929 YLGRAVDHLRRQGR
-943 ILPIEVLKHV
+943 IIRPEVLKHV

-966 YPWGEQPSLVDGFRP
+966 YAWGEQPVLVDGFRP
-981 LRLPQPLAQAA
+981 LRLPKTLARAA